1 MCHARLVQA
10 MEIVSLRD
18 RLAEAE
24 EGRGET
30 RQKLGA
36 AQEHA
41 RHLEQVI
48 AHLEQDIDAARA

>member
-1 MCHARLVQA
+1 MPLTDLQA

-24 EGRGET
+24 ESKGEA

-36 AQEHA
+36 AQEHV
-41 RHLEQVI
+41 RHLEEVI
-48 AHLEQDIDAARA
+48 ARMEQDIDAARM